1 MDELV
6 LKKKLI
12 LKINL
17 KFWLKAKE
25 ILKYVLENCTSVTIA
40 YVFLFQIILEFIE
53 HGIIN
58 VKKKDILLISDGVC
72 TFSNKNKVIIK
83 GQMIKKIWSLA
94 IFCLFTNYDMI
105 LYAVQKNWFK

>member
-1 MDELV
+1 MMDELV

-40 YVFLFQIILEFIE
+40 YAFFFQIIFWIYRARD
-53 HGIIN
+53 N
-58 VKKKDILLISDGVC
+58 
-72 TFSNKNKVIIK
+72 
-83 GQMIKKIWSLA
+83 
-94 IFCLFTNYDMI
+94 
-105 LYAVQKNWFK
+105 